1 MRRVVSW
8 TGTRPDDEGFTLVE
22 LIVAMFVIAIILT
35 SLAMVQTRA
44 MVTIAQAKERQ
55 QATALA
61 NQTLEQ
67 LRALPWDTL
76 SKGLSSSYPAAGD
89 PNVALGRLHPAAA
102 PGIDELLVVSSSQIT
117 DGNAA
122 PLAFTGGTNVASIA
136 DAEAAGY
143 VFTVRS
149 YVTYSPS
156 GATGPINLTVIVTW
170 NRRGDGALRTVVARS
185 TAYAPSGGC
194 GGTENQPFLGAC
206 QAFYTAESGVGPAT
220 ITITGTQPVPAGM
233 SPDPTLLGPWP
244 ILNGLPE
251 DDAMV
256 ALETLGSTASSEQS
270 STAKAYTVQ
279 SGLLTSALGVPTA
292 SLGMTSVDLTASD
305 DVSSTYPLNPASVTS
320 LGTAASRT
328 LTGSDGQ
335 ITISAP
341 SAVSTTARAGMS
353 SGCATPGAGVACG
366 RGEGSGGGSVQ
377 AIFTAGSD
385 TLNLA
390 QIVAGTGYAWSGRF
404 IATPGAAVTGCTT
417 LADTGCTASGSRH
430 TLGTTTIGNGP
441 AWDGGAAPSGLVTI
455 TGYAGEMRSEYGPA
469 QLTVAPTTTR
479 SGSIQWWNGTGYQTI
494 ALNAS
499 TDTSVVLGTVTR
511 TTGALTVRAVGSV
524 NVLPT
529 TRVRTNPNPSCQTA
543 GCSLE
548 VTMPAVT
555 VAATYTITGP
565 SGVSAFTV
573 TTSLGD
579 LRSASSFKAAPLG

>member
-1 MRRVVSW
+1 MRPSSRSRDR
-8 TGTRPDDEGFTLVE
+8 GLDEGFSLVE

-76 SKGLSSSYPAAGD
+76 KKGLSSSFPAASD
-89 PNVALGRLHPAAA
+89 PNVASGRLHPVAA
-102 PGIDELLVVSSSQIT
+102 PAIDELLAVSSSQLT
-117 DGNAA
+117 NGNAA
-122 PLAFTGGTNVASIA
+122 PLAFTGGTNVATIA
-136 DAEAAGY
+136 DAEALGY

-149 YVTYSPS
+149 YVTYGP
-156 GATGPINLTVIVTW
+156 GGTNGPINLTVIASW
-170 NRRGDGALRTVVARS
+170 NRRGDGRLRTVVARS

-206 QAFYTAESGVGPAT
+206 QAFYTSESGVGPAT

-244 ILNGLPE
+244 ILNGLAE
-251 DDAMV
+251 DDVMV
-256 ALETLGSTASSEQS
+256 ALEALGSTASSEQS
-270 STAKAYTVQ
+270 TTTKSFTVQ
-279 SGLLTSALGVPTA
+279 SGLQTAAPGVPA
-292 SLGMTSVDLTASD
+292 VAVGMAQVALVASD

-320 LGTAASRT
+320 LSAAASRT
-328 LTGSDGQ
+328 LSGSDAQ

-341 SAVSTTARAGMS
+341 SAVSTTARAGMT

-366 RGEGSGGGSVQ
+366 RAEGAGGASIQ
-377 AIFTAGSD
+377 ATFTAGSD
-385 TLNLA
+385 TVILA
-390 QIVAGTGYAWSGRF
+390 RTVAGTGYAWSGRF

-441 AWDGGAAPSGLVTI
+441 AWDGEAAPSGLVTI

-469 QLTVAPTTTR
+469 QLTVAPTKTR

-494 ALNAS
+494 ALNAT
-499 TDTSVVLGTVTR
+499 TDTSVILGTVTR

-529 TRVRTNPNPSCQTA
+529 TVVRTNPNPSCQTA

-555 VAATYTITGP
+555 VAVTYTITGP